1 MYLFSSFVLRD
12 SQISRQYQVLSYSFV
27 LFIQGTVRFLS
38 YLAENSL
45 SVDEGSWKLGIA
57 ILSVCQNIL
66 VCHGTRDLYV
76 GKGQW
81 FFEYF
86 GHLGHS
92 VSFIYLRGNRTLIT

>member
-76 GKGQW
+76 GK
-81 FFEYF
+81 
-86 GHLGHS
+86 LGLLFDS
-92 VSFIYLRGNRTLIT
+92 NGFSNILVTWVTQFPLFI

>member
-76 GKGQW
+76 GKGLL
-81 FFEYF
+81 F
-86 GHLGHS
+86 
-92 VSFIYLRGNRTLIT
+92 VSNGFRIFWSPGSLSFLYLLKG

>member
-1 MYLFSSFVLRD
+1 M
-12 SQISRQYQVLSYSFV
+12 
-27 LFIQGTVRFLS
+27 RFLS

-76 GKGQW
+76 GKGLLFDSNGFSNILVTWVTQ
-81 FFEYF
+81 FPLFIEGVT
-86 GHLGHS
+86 GH
-92 VSFIYLRGNRTLIT
+92 